1 METAT
6 RQMSFLLAGPERRV
20 LRWIAA
26 RLPRRWMPDHLT
38 AIGVAGAVT
47 IGAGYALSIR
57 HPAWLWLATLGLA
70 INWFGDSL
78 DGTLARVRQIERPKY
93 GYYIDHMVDAFNTTV
108 IGAGIGFSPYVA
120 MPLALLLVI
129 LYLCLSINVYLES
142 SVHGQFDLG
151 YGIVGPTEVRIL
163 LALLTRLFVA
173 AAWVTP
179 ATRRSPRRER
189 RGHRGLPGAGLR
201 AGRAVP
207 DQPHPAEPIGA
218 AAAPLMPGRILRTWS
233 PGGPD
238 AAFVLTHHRHHH
250 PAPRLHA
257 RHRLRR

>member
-26 RLPRRWMPDHLT
+26 RLPRGWMPDHLT
-38 AIGVAGAVT
+38 AIGVAGALT
-47 IGAGYALSIR
+47 IGAGYALSAR

-93 GYYIDHMVDAFNTTV
+93 GYYIDHMVDAFNTAV
-108 IGAGIGFSPYVA
+108 VGAGIGFSPYVA
-120 MPLALLLVI
+120 MPLAMLLVI

-151 YGIVGPTEVRIL
+151 FGIVGPTEVRVLQTLLNTALFAVVVWSAASEAAIARVANGVVIL
-163 LALLTRLFVA
+163 VCAGLAFALVARFRINLIRLA
-173 AAWVTP
+173 RLEP
-179 ATRRSPRRER
+179 PRR
-189 RGHRGLPGAGLR
+189 L
-201 AGRAVP
+201 
-207 DQPHPAEPIGA
+207 
-218 AAAPLMPGRILRTWS
+218 
-233 PGGPD
+233 
-238 AAFVLTHHRHHH
+238 
-250 PAPRLHA
+250 
-257 RHRLRR
+257 